1 MMRYSHRRVF
11 VIQQWKW
18 MNTVTMWMNESQKCD
33 VQWKKRASKKDNCWL
48 EVHSFKFIKF
58 KNMQNQATH
67 WLGI

>member
-1 MMRYSHRRVF
+1 MMRYSHRRVLYNSENEW
-11 VIQQWKW
+11 IQSQCEW
-18 MNTVTMWMNESQKCD
+18 MNLRNVMFSG
-33 VQWKKRASKKDNCWL
+33 KKKASKKDNCWL